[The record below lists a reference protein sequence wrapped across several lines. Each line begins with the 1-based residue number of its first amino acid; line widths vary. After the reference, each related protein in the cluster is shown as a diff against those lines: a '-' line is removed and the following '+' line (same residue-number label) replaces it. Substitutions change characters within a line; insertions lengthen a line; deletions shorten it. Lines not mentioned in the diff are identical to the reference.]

1 MHLGHTDIDRYL
13 TRDLDEPTLAAIDAQ
28 ASVSLPWTRLL
39 ARRGMDQARWERRGV
54 LGRLVRVDRKDPAPD
69 R

>member
-54 LGRLVRVDRKDPAPD
+54 LGRLVRVDSEGPA
-69 R
+69 RGR